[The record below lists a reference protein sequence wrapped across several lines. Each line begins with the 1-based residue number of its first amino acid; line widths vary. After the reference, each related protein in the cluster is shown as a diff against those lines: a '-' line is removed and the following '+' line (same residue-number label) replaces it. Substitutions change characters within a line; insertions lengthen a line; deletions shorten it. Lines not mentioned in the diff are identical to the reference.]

1 MMARLSSSIEGSF
14 MTWNL
19 AQAKNRLTEVVNL
32 ALTEGPQTITR
43 RNDTVVVLSAA
54 EYAVLTGKRQS
65 FKEFLMTGPS
75 LEGVDLERDQ
85 SPSRDVEL

>member
-1 MMARLSSSIEGSF
+1 

-19 AQAKNRLTEVVNL
+19 ADAKNRLTEVVNL

-43 RNDTVVVLSAA
+43 RNDTVVMLSAA

-75 LEGVDLERDQ
+75 LEGLDLERDR
-85 SPSRDVEL
+85 SSTRDVDL